1 VTLDRVLQPAIAALA
16 AVGAGI
22 AAYLTATHFAH
33 AAPVCTGGGCELVQ
47 RSDWATLGSVPVAL
61 LGLLAFAALFA
72 SALRRDRVVLLG
84 GYGVALAGAVFAVYL
99 IAVQVTVLHAVCTW
113 CVASDSII
121 VLLAG
126 LTAARIVRQT
136 P

>member
-33 AAPVCTGGGCELVQ
+33 TAPVCTGGGCELVQ